1 MQNAPADIQYSC
13 LQNQGPPLRLIAGTE
28 EDLLH
33 AFLEHVPDGI
43 YFKDRSSRFVRVSRS
58 LAARFGLLNPADAIN
73 KTDFDM
79 FRLEH
84 AQQAFTDEQ
93 GIIASGQPIVEKEE
107 KETWPDGR
115 ETWVLTTK
123 LPLFDQ
129 EGNIIGTM
137 GISRDITE
145 RKRIEHELDEYRARL
160 EDLVA
165 KRTAELVRAN
175 EMLEKDI
182 AARKATELN
191 LAIQAQEL
199 ASANREL
206 ENLSL
211 IDDLTGLYN
220 RRGFMAL
227 AEHRVKLAYRNGAVF
242 SVAFIDLDGLKQ
254 INDAWGHETGNQAL
268 IDAAHVLK
276 HSFRDS
282 DILARL
288 GGDEFGLFI
297 AEADHKEIV
306 HRIHQKLQICNAEPN
321 RQHPLSFSMGI
332 VLGNAEKNLD
342 ITALLIGADTL
353 MYQEKRNKQSA
364 RSIVGGRP
372 LAKDKT

>member
-1 MQNAPADIQYSC
+1 
-13 LQNQGPPLRLIAGTE
+13 LRLLAGTE

-43 YFKDRSSRFVRVSRS
+43 YFKDCNSRFVRISRS
-58 LAARFGLLNPADAIN
+58 LAARFGLNDPSQAIN

-79 FRLEH
+79 FAREH

-93 GIIASGQPIVEKEE
+93 GIIATGQPILEKEE

-123 LPLFDQ
+123 LPIFDQ
-129 EGNIIGTM
+129 QGNIIGTM

-145 RKRIEHELDEYRARL
+145 RKRVDHELDEYRARL

-175 EMLEKDI
+175 ELLEKDI
-182 AARKATELN
+182 AARKTTELS
-191 LAIQAQEL
+191 LAIKAQEL

-220 RRGFMAL
+220 RRGFLAL
-227 AEHRVKLAYRNGAVF
+227 AEHRVKLAYRNGAIF

-254 INDAWGHETGNQAL
+254 INDAYGHQAGNQAL

-276 HSFRDS
+276 HCFRES

-288 GGDEFGLFI
+288 GGDEFALFI
-297 AEADHKEIV
+297 AEADHQEIT
-306 HRIHQKLQICNAEPN
+306 HRIYQKLQICNAEPG
-321 RQHPLSFSMGI
+321 RHHSLSFSMGI

-342 ITALLIGADTL
+342 ITALLESADTL
-353 MYQEKRNKQSA
+353 MYQEKRIKHASN
-364 RSIVGGRP
+364 SIANGKVVRR
-372 LAKDKT
+372 D